1 MVVTVRARGIDVR
14 GYRPC
19 RPRERLEPRCV
30 CSRTERER
38 STIHERQHRRAPMGW
53 HDQPLRHVR
62 GRPFFKRPPLV
73 SSENCATLAHPTLP
87 CPRLSRCPVTSVL
100 VTPATMITRG
110 MQRGN
115 LEGKHAGRRGSRAMG
130 HGGDPRTRQ
139 PFIEVL
145 CSSGLTGPSA
155 RSVCRRELHRNAER
169 RAERRAKGSRA

>member
-1 MVVTVRARGIDVR
+1 MFEGTDLADHGNASNRGACVPVRNAN
-14 GYRPC
+14 
-19 RPRERLEPRCV
+19 
-30 CSRTERER
+30 
-38 STIHERQHRRAPMGW
+38 
-53 HDQPLRHVR
+53 
-62 GRPFFKRPPLV
+62 GRPFTSGNIDARLWVGTTNHCGTFEEGRFSNGPPLV

>member
-62 GRPFFKRPPLV
+62 GRPFFKRAPPRFKRELC
-73 SSENCATLAHPTLP
+73 N
-87 CPRLSRCPVTSVL
+87 
-100 VTPATMITRG
+100 
-110 MQRGN
+110 
-115 LEGKHAGRRGSRAMG
+115 SRASDFALSTAVPLPGDQRARDAGDDDHEG
-130 HGGDPRTRQ
+130 HAAREPRG
-139 PFIEVL
+139 EA
-145 CSSGLTGPSA
+145 C
-155 RSVCRRELHRNAER
+155 
-169 RAERRAKGSRA
+169 RAKGFEGHGPRRRSSNAPTLYFLPSGPVAYFMYVTAQGVELNSTPTQRHRL

>member
-1 MVVTVRARGIDVR
+1 MRSDSYVFGVSGQPDSDRTVVGQWNSGGTVEQVTFAGSSV
-14 GYRPC
+14 
-19 RPRERLEPRCV
+19 
-30 CSRTERER
+30 
-38 STIHERQHRRAPMGW
+38 
-53 HDQPLRHVR
+53 
-62 GRPFFKRPPLV
+62 KRV